1 MATILQVDFPFQG
14 PWGEDAVPALSDL
27 ANLITQTP
35 GLRWKI
41 WTENPS
47 EGVSGG
53 VYCFD
58 DEASARAYMAEHEAR
73 LTNFGITGIRA
84 LFLDAN
90 EGLTA
95 INGGPLL
102 PA

>member
-1 MATILQVDFPFQG
+1 M
-14 PWGEDAVPALSDL
+14 
-27 ANLITQTP
+27 
-35 GLRWKI
+35 
-41 WTENPS
+41 
-47 EGVSGG
+47 
-53 VYCFD
+53 YCFD